1 MEIHVKILG
10 FIYTALAC
18 LTFGLALIGLF
29 ISMDTLVV
37 TIFAAF
43 GFWWLR
49 TGLGL
54 LRLQRGI
61 KLLASIVA
69 VIFMI
74 GLNAL
79 LLHSGGESFRKPG
92 WVVFHVAC
100 ILTGVYTLVV
110 LFMPQTDEVWQ

>member
-1 MEIHVKILG
+1 
-10 FIYTALAC
+10 
-18 LTFGLALIGLF
+18 LTFGLAVIGF
-29 ISMDTLVV
+29 IISGNPLVNS
-37 TIFAAF
+37 IFAAF

-61 KLLASIVA
+61 KVPAFIVA

-79 LLHSGGESFRKPG
+79 FLHSGGESFRKPG

-100 ILTGVYTLVV
+100 IFIGIYTLVV
-110 LFMPQTDEVWQ
+110 LCLPATDEVWE